1 MSKTKRNSGTVS
13 IRDEAQ
19 QCAKELKDEIKK
31 LYIGYKNSTQ
41 LNEDYEKAFQTI
53 KNEYEILYQKYEA
66 VNKKLNEIENKNK
79 KKRARYESDYEDD
92 NIQYVVRKKK
102 KPKIIYVDDEND
114 DQEQM
119 EEMKDKRYEK
129 DEKEENEK
137 EFENKLK
144 SQTKNKNEIDIMQKT
159 RKNNK
164 KGISRAIKF

>member
-1 MSKTKRNSGTVS
+1 MSKTKRNSGAISVS
-13 IRDEAQ
+13 DEAQ

-53 KNEYEILYQKYEA
+53 KNEYGILYQKYETIK
-66 VNKKLNEIENKNK
+66 KKLSEIENKYE
-79 KKRARYESDYEDD
+79 KKRTRCESDYEDD

-102 KPKIIYVDDEND
+102 KPKIIYIDDEDD

-119 EEMKDKRYEK
+119 EEMKNKRYEK
-129 DEKEENEK
+129 EVDEK

-144 SQTKNKNEIDIMQKT
+144 PQIKNKSEIDIMQKT